1 MVMLAVLPMSVL
13 ADCAYTDSIFPGQYA
28 GRKQHIEAT
37 IPVGTIL
44 NNISADLV
52 AYTST
57 DSAVVLPYL
66 AKPSRFFA
74 LKPGVAAI
82 SYSERT
88 EVPGEDPCI
97 TNHSIMYT
105 VTKGNP
111 TGGFM
116 LGQNIVTEYNYDMG
130 DNLAS
135 ITVKFN
141 IPTVTFEGGVPYKL
155 NKTVP
160 LNEIQFY
167 STNPDVAVINQSG
180 YLTIVGGGTTVI
192 TATWTGNNEWN
203 DAKACLTVNVE
214 AEPLRLKVAGIKVT
228 KENCTDILGDGKKQ
242 AVYVP
247 EDTLLILKDVNWDF
261 SDHNI
266 DAKYGVIEY
275 WGNSEYLDIEIDG
288 KCSFT
293 NTTMGINT
301 EVHNGRKDTYNTGL
315 YIYSSNGGS
324 LTITGDE
331 TQIRCG
337 QTFYV
342 DGLQF
347 MASSTGYRTTT
358 VQSSGF
364 KVFDGST
371 VVVSSKGDG
380 GLAIDTK
387 WFDWEE
393 NVSLG
398 EGLNY
403 IPYTPST
410 SSIYGFYDA
419 NNQKAATVSVLSQ
432 KVTSYGE
439 AETLDSDKATDISLS
454 ETSTEGK
461 EDVAMIILGEK
472 DKYDSEAGQLEIYSL
487 LSEDLVKDAVNA
499 FGPGSKALKAA
510 LPGSISFFVPAGV
523 GSIQIEFCTKN
534 GYVNVLLED
543 VEAQLL
549 AQTVMG
555 WMKVP
560 YNTTK
565 DTYVVIYLTPSIMQ
579 SAPAYIAAVQKDEE
593 EPATGAYI
601 KNIKVDP
608 KDIPSGIET
617 VDSQKSKVES
627 QKRIKDG
634 QFIILREGKQYN
646 AIGAEIK

>member
-1 MVMLAVLPMSVL
+1 MVMMAVLPISML
-13 ADCAYTDSIFPGQYA
+13 ADCAYTDSIFPGQYK
-28 GRKQHIEAT
+28 GRPQHIEASV
-37 IPVGTIL
+37 PVGTIVD
-44 NNISADLV
+44 NITADLV

-57 DSAVVLPYL
+57 DSAVILPYM
-66 AKPSRFFA
+66 AKPSKFFA

-116 LGQNIVTEYNYDMG
+116 LGQSVVTEYNYDMG
-130 DNLAS
+130 DRVQS

-141 IPTVTFEGGVPYKL
+141 IPTVFIDGGVPFKL

-160 LNEIQFY
+160 LDEIQFI
-167 STNPDVAVINQSG
+167 STDPNVAVINESG
-180 YLTIVGGGTTVI
+180 YLTILGGGTTVI
-192 TATWTGNNEWN
+192 TASWTGNNEWKE
-203 DAKACLTVNVE
+203 AQASLTVNVD
-214 AEPLRLKVAGIKVT
+214 ADPIRLRVAGIRVT
-228 KENCTDILGDGKKQ
+228 KENCTDVLGDGKKQ
-242 AVYVP
+242 VVYDP
-247 EDTLLILKDVNWDF
+247 EYHWLTLKDVNWDF
-261 SDHNI
+261 SDHSIN
-266 DAKYGVIEY
+266 AKYGVIEY
-275 WGNSEYLDIEIDG
+275 WDDSEDLNIEIEG

-301 EVHNGRKDTYNTGL
+301 EVHNSYATTYNAGL

-324 LTITGDE
+324 LTITGE
-331 TQIRCG
+331 ENQIRCG

-342 DGLQF
+342 DGVQF
-347 MASSTGYRTTT
+347 KASSTGYRVKT
-358 VQSSGF
+358 VESSGF
-364 KVFDGST
+364 KVFDGSS

-387 WFDWEE
+387 WIYLQE

-398 EGLNY
+398 EGLKY
-403 IPYTPST
+403 VPAEVSA
-410 SSIYGFYDA
+410 SLYGFYDA
-419 NNQKAATVSVLSQ
+419 NNQKATTVSVLSQ
-432 KVTSYGE
+432 EVSSYGE
-439 AETLDSDKATDISLS
+439 AETTASDKATDISLS
-454 ETSTEGK
+454 ETATGGK
-461 EDVAMIILGEK
+461 EEVAMVVLGEQ
-472 DKYDSEAGQLEIYSL
+472 DKYNSEAEQLEIYSL
-487 LSEDLVKDAVNA
+487 LSEDVVKEAITT
-499 FGPGSKALKAA
+499 FGAGSEALKSA

-565 DTYVVIYLTPSIMQ
+565 DTYVVIYLTPSVKQ
-579 SAPAYIAAVQKDEE
+579 SVPAYIAAVYMDDE

-608 KDIPSGIET
+608 KDVSPTTGIENRQEP
-617 VDSQKSKVES
+617 VVKSQKL
-627 QKRIKDG
+627 IKDG
-634 QFIILREGKQYN
+634 QMIILRGDKTFTVMGQEMK
-646 AIGAEIK
+646 